1 MAETTSEAYG
11 LGSSESTFLSIV
23 WTRFSALSTL
33 LYDKSRLSSS
43 GPDVYFYHIFSNFFA
58 GNEAYAKLRL
68 THYI

>member
-23 WTRFSALSTL
+23 WTRFSALSSL
-33 LYDKSRLSSS
+33 LYDKPRLSSG
-43 GPDVYFYHIFSNFFA
+43 GPDVFYHIFSHFFA